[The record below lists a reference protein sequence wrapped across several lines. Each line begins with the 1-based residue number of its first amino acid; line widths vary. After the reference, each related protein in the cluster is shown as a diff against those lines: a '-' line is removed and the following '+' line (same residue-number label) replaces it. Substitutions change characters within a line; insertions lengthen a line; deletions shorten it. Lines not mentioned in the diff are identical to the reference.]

1 MIKVLCCG
9 PSQQWFGQTEL
20 ELELGGTATV
30 AQLLAALAAQHPE
43 FAAHQHS
50 VAVAADNQLLRKDSV
65 IFQSQVALIPPVSG
79 G

>member
-1 MIKVLCCG
+1 MIRILCCG

-20 ELELGGTATV
+20 EMELDDIATV
-30 AQLLAALAAQHPE
+30 AQLLAALAERHPE

-50 VAVAADNQLLRKDSV
+50 VAVAAGSQLLRKDSV
-65 IFQSQVALIPPVSG
+65 ILQSEVALIPPVSG

>member
-1 MIKVLCCG
+1 MIRILCCG

-20 ELELGGTATV
+20 EMELDDTATV
-30 AQLLAALAAQHPE
+30 AQLLAALAERHPE

-50 VAVAADNQLLRKDSV
+50 VAVAADNRLLSKDSL
-65 IFQSQVALIPPVSG
+65 ILQSQLALIPPVSG